1 MNGYETVQNS
11 TTTEEIKRSRFI
23 TEVRR
28 VKGEEELFAELG
40 AIRKKYSDATHV
52 CYAAVFDKSGLAA
65 RFSDDGEPSSTAGAP
80 SRYSKR

>member
-65 RFSDDGEPSSTAGAP
+65 RFRTTANLRGLP
-80 SRYSKR
+80 VSRYSKR